1 MDQVQWKNIL
11 RLVKRHARRLEPL
24 PRAVFKDWQIVAMAL
39 WHTAH
44 DRPMCWACDRRNYP
58 RWARLGQMPSCSQ
71 FSRRVATGRCRQVLQ
86 WVHEESASV
95 HTVTALS
102 YLDGK
107 PLTVGVASKDPDAK
121 RGHVM
126 GGFAKGYKLHAWV
139 TEDRRIPVFSVQS
152 LNRGEQPVA
161 EEMVRHMPVFSARSL
176 VLADSSYDST
186 ALYNLLAAKNAALLV
201 KPRGIARHP
210 KTREQSGPYRRE
222 MVDLWDKT
230 PALPRM
236 VYKGRIHV
244 EGSLSNLTC
253 YGGGLG
259 PLPAWVRGLERVTR
273 WVGCKIILYHMRLR
287 TRKKPDWTV

>member
-11 RLVKRHARRLEPL
+11 ALVKRHARRLQPL
-24 PRAVFKDWQIVAMAL
+24 RNAKIKDWVIIAMVL

-44 DRPMCWACDRRNYP
+44 DRPMCWACDLRNYP
-58 RWARLGQMPSCSQ
+58 RWFKPRRLASCSQ
-71 FSRRVATGRCRQVLQ
+71 FTRRVAMDRCRRVLQ
-86 WVHEESASV
+86 WMHEESAGIQ
-95 HTVTALS
+95 TATALS

-107 PLTVGVASKDPDAK
+107 PLTVGVASKDPDAR

-139 TEDRRIPVFSVQS
+139 TEDRRVPVFSVQS

-161 EEMVRHMPVFSARSL
+161 EALVEHMPMFPDRAL
-176 VLADSSYDST
+176 VLADSSYDSV
-186 ALYNLLAAKNAALLV
+186 AIYNRLAARNAALLV

-210 KTREQSGPYRRE
+210 KTRKQSGPYRRE

-230 PALPRM
+230 PGLPRM
-236 VYKGRIHV
+236 VYKARIHV
-244 EGSLSNLTC
+244 EGAPSNLTC

-259 PLPAWVRGLERVTR
+259 PLPAWVRTLPRVTR
-273 WVGCKIILYHMRLR
+273 WVGCKIILYHVRLR
-287 TRKKPDWTV
+287 TKWNAKSED